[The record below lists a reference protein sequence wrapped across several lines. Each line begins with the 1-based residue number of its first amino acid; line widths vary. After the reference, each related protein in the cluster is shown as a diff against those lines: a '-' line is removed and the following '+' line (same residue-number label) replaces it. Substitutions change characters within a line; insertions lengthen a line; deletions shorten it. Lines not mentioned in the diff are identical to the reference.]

1 MMEIFISIGV
11 FVSIVLLIEGGF
23 YAYHLY
29 LSPKTKQVK
38 RRLRGSSAGNP
49 IARVQEQQVNIVRQR
64 ATGDMPWL
72 NALLSKITQLSSIE
86 LTLIQANSQMPM
98 SVFVLVSVVSASFVA
113 LAVVMN
119 NLGLLAMLGG
129 AVVGSVLPYAYMRW
143 KRKSR
148 FLLFQQQLP
157 DALDL
162 MARALRAG
170 HAFSVGM
177 KMVGDEFPDPIGP
190 EMGRA
195 VEEISYGIE
204 IPEALKSLSKR
215 IECVDLKFFVTA
227 LIVQRETGGNLA
239 EIIEAISRLIR
250 LRFELLGRVKA
261 LSAEG
266 KWSAIVLMAMPI
278 LLLVGLSWINPE
290 YMDPL
295 YSDPTGQAMLAT
307 ALVWMT
313 IGGVVVKKMIN
324 IKI

>member
-1 MMEIFISIGV
+1 MEILISIGV
-11 FVSIVLLIEGGF
+11 FVSIILLIEGAF
-23 YAYHLY
+23 YGYHTY
-29 LSPKTKQVK
+29 LSPKNKQVK
-38 RRLRGSSAGNP
+38 RRLRGQSASASMKSP
-49 IARVQEQQVNIVRQR
+49 EQQVSIVRQR
-64 ATGDMPWL
+64 ATGDMKWL
-72 NALLSKITQLSSIE
+72 NVLLSKITKLSSVE
-86 LTLIQANSQMPM
+86 LTLVQANSQMPM
-98 SVFVLVSVVSASFVA
+98 SVFVLISVVSATFAA
-113 LAVVMN
+113 LAAAIYQLGILVMI
-119 NLGLLAMLGG
+119 G
-129 AVVGSVLPYAYMRW
+129 AALVGSVVPYGYMRW

-148 FLLFQQQLP
+148 FLLFQKQLP

-177 KMVGDEFPDPIGP
+177 KMVGDEFPDPVGP
-190 EMGRA
+190 EIGRA
-195 VEEISYGIE
+195 VEEISYGID
-204 IPEALKSLSKR
+204 IPEALKSLSTR

-250 LRFELLGRVKA
+250 LRFELLGRVQA

-295 YSDPTGQAMLAT
+295 YTDSTGQIMLGTAT
-307 ALVWMT
+307 VWMV
-313 IGGVVVKKMIN
+313 IGGIVVKNMIN

>member
-1 MMEIFISIGV
+1 MGSQPEP
-11 FVSIVLLIEGGF
+11 LR
-23 YAYHLY
+23 
-29 LSPKTKQVK
+29 PK
-38 RRLRGSSAGNP
+38 
-49 IARVQEQQVNIVRQR
+49 VQEQQVNIVRQR
-64 ATGDMPWL
+64 ATGDMQWL
-72 NALLSKITQLSSIE
+72 NVLLSKITKLSAVE
-86 LTLIQANSQMPM
+86 LTLVQANSQMPM
-98 SVFVLVSVVSASFVA
+98 SVFVLISVVCASFAA
-113 LAVVMN
+113 LAAAMN
-119 NLGLLAMLGG
+119 NLGVLAMLGC
-129 AVVGSVLPYAYMRW
+129 AVPGSLLPYGYMRW
-143 KRKSR
+143 KRKKR
-148 FLLFQQQLP
+148 FLLFQKQLP

-177 KMVGDEFPDPIGP
+177 KMVGDEFPDPVGP

-250 LRFELLGRVKA
+250 LRFELLGRVQA

-295 YSDPTGQAMLAT
+295 YTDPTGQAMLGT